1 MAELVG
7 GKWLFGGGVL
17 ITSIF
22 TLLTPIV
29 SKILYINCK
38 NSFSHKKIYLVMH
51 FIMKFK

>member
-22 TLLTPIV
+22 TLLTPWV
-29 SKILYINCK
+29 SNDKLDN
-38 NSFSHKKIYLVMH
+38 FSPS
-51 FIMKFK
+51 